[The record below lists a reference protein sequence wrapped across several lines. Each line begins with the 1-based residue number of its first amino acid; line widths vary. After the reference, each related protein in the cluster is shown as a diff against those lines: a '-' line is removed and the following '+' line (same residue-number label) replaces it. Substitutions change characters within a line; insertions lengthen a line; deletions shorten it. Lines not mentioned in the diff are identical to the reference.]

1 MDLKGRHLLKL
12 LDFTPEE
19 ILYLVDHADELKAKK
34 KQGITT
40 LNHPGKNIALIF
52 EKNSTR
58 TRCSF
63 EVAANDLGMHTTFL
77 DPSASQIGKKESIAD
92 TARVL
97 GRIYDGIEYRG
108 FDQSIVDDLAKYA
121 GVPVWNGLTNQFHPT
136 QVLADIMTIREK
148 FGYLKGIKMTYMGD
162 ARYNM
167 GNSLMVVC
175 AKMGMHFTACTC
187 KEYFPDADI
196 VAQCEAIAKET
207 GGSITLTEDVEAGT
221 KGADV
226 IYTDVW
232 VSMGEPDEVWA
243 KRIKELSPYQV
254 NKKVMENAGEK
265 AIFMH
270 CLPAFHDLK
279 TTIGKEIGE
288 KFGISEM
295 EVTDEVFESA
305 QSIGNAFVPGYFLT
319 ENELVLIDSGPIQSK
334 RLMEMLDER
343 HWRVRAVI
351 HTHVHIDHVANDLL
365 LLEKFPDILFYTS
378 KDEADAIASPE
389 DMMRSMGFDTAAH
402 AKEAQA
408 VYYPEKLH
416 IIGVDMKQPE
426 IMIDG
431 EIFELISLEG
441 HSVGHVGVVTPD
453 GICCLGDAIVSED
466 VLNVSKLPYMANV
479 QKSLASM
486 EKVRSLNY
494 EIYVIAHQS
503 VEKKASMDKI
513 VTDNIAKEHQ
523 LSRIALEVLT
533 RPMTRE
539 EVLAKYMKTLHIN
552 QREGLSM
559 VIIAHSA
566 WTRYIDLMAQGRIVY
581 REGLLFRK
589 DGSDTAQI

>member
-1 MDLKGRHLLKL
+1 MRH
-12 LDFTPEE
+12 
-19 ILYLVDHADELKAKK
+19 Y
-34 KQGITT
+34 
-40 LNHPGKNIALIF
+40 
-52 EKNSTR
+52 
-58 TRCSF
+58 
-63 EVAANDLGMHTTFL
+63 
-77 DPSASQIGKKESIAD
+77 
-92 TARVL
+92 
-97 GRIYDGIEYRG
+97 
-108 FDQSIVDDLAKYA
+108 
-121 GVPVWNGLTNQFHPT
+121 
-136 QVLADIMTIREK
+136 
-148 FGYLKGIKMTYMGD
+148 KM
-162 ARYNM
+162 
-167 GNSLMVVC
+167 
-175 AKMGMHFTACTC
+175 KWH
-187 KEYFPDADI
+187 E
-196 VAQCEAIAKET
+196 
-207 GGSITLTEDVEAGT
+207 LTE
-221 KGADV
+221 
-226 IYTDVW
+226 
-232 VSMGEPDEVWA
+232 
-243 KRIKELSPYQV
+243 
-254 NKKVMENAGEK
+254 
-265 AIFMH
+265 
-270 CLPAFHDLK
+270 K
-279 TTIGKEIGE
+279 TGY
-288 KFGISEM
+288 
-295 EVTDEVFESA
+295 V
-305 QSIGNAFVPGYFLT
+305 SIGNAFVPGYFLT

-334 RLMEMLDER
+334 RLMELLDER

-402 AKEAQA
+402 AKEAQV

-416 IIGVDMKQPE
+416 IIGVDMKRPE

-441 HSVGHVGVVTPD
+441 HSVGHVGVITPD

-589 DGSDTAQI
+589 DELHTAQT